1 MPTVVEPTLPIGSDR
16 KKTHVSGDDR
26 PSSLTPQTLLC
37 LSDSAFLFFDH
48 SFRLAVAIP
57 SAVDMVDLHGIGAFF
72 RRLWEPGDWG
82 RTASRLGGLD
92 TVHHASGT
100 TGSQLV
106 DGADCI
112 DGSVECT
119 PGVEVLLDSRQEI
132 LLAFSLLLAKVS
144 NPGVRESFVRG
155 HARRWIDGE
164 TAADE
169 LAGSQRDAAP
179 VFKGGE
185 GVVGNQDSLHFLK
198 VRVTIKGRVA
208 TEKEVCDDANSPDV
222 TVRTIS
228 GLV

>member
-1 MPTVVEPTLPIGSDR
+1 
-16 KKTHVSGDDR
+16 
-26 PSSLTPQTLLC
+26 
-37 LSDSAFLFFDH
+37 
-48 SFRLAVAIP
+48 
-57 SAVDMVDLHGIGAFF
+57 MVDLHGIGAFF
-72 RRLWEPGDWG
+72 RRLWEPGDWR
-82 RTASRLGGLD
+82 RTASGLGGLD
-92 TVHHASGT
+92 TIHHACGT

-106 DGADCI
+106 DGANCI

-169 LAGSQRDAAP
+169 LAGSQRDTAP

-185 GVVGNQDSLHFLK
+185 GVVGNQDSLHFFK
-198 VRVTIKGRVA
+198 VRVTIKGRVTA
-208 TEKEVCDDANSPDV
+208 EKEVGDDANSPDV
-222 TVRTIS
+222 TVQMIR
-228 GLV
+228 LVTTVRRHDALLTQAFRARFS